1 MSIVDKHDRDPA
13 GEAGNGDRPVRR
25 VSVER
30 RDRASRELLLRRIA
44 AEFREMPCLRVTAEQ
59 AERLFG
65 LRSDISNRIIAGLV
79 QQGFLRIDEDGKYT
93 VAAG

>member
-1 MSIVDKHDRDPA
+1 MSIVNQHDRDPVR
-13 GEAGNGDRPVRR
+13 EASNGDRPVRR
-25 VSVER
+25 LSVER

-65 LRSDISNRIIAGLV
+65 LRSDISSRIIAGLV
-79 QQGFLRIDEDGKYT
+79 QQGFLRIDEDGKYA
-93 VAAG
+93 VSAG